1 MGFRGPSCRDHY
13 SISTLSVILDY
24 LTDTSIAPLQ
34 RELVE
39 IPDPF
44 CSDISCD
51 VMEFLESALLIKA
64 ENVPFEKLSAAKE
77 KVKEVLGNLANGK
90 EAIDMNRLGVVIHRK
105 ILDSKNRFENYPHD
119 TFADAIVGDFLYSAK
134 PEDLQARLSTIQDL
148 EKLRHEP
155 VNYWLAFLKKYFI
168 STPSVVV
175 SDKNKIFKK
184 EHVIKKKLS
193 KFLLIACSFFSCL
206 L

>member
-24 LTDTSIAPLQ
+24 LSDTSIAPLQ

-51 VMEFLESALLIKA
+51 IMEFLESAFVIKA

-77 KVKEVLGNLANGK
+77 KVKEVLGSLSNGK

-155 VNYWLAFLKKYFI
+155 VSYWLGFLKKYFI

-175 SDKNKIFKK
+175 SDKNSI
-184 EHVIKKKLS
+184 V
-193 KFLLIACSFFSCL
+193 
-206 L
+206 

>member
-1 MGFRGPSCRDHY
+1 MGFRGPSCKDLY
-13 SISTLSVILDY
+13 SLSALSVILDY

-51 VMEFLESALLIKA
+51 VMGFLESSLLIKA

-77 KVKEVLGNLANGK
+77 KIKEVLGNLANGK

-105 ILDSKNRFENYPHD
+105 ILDTKNRFENHPHD
-119 TFADAIVGDFLYSAK
+119 TFADAIVGDFLYSSK
-134 PEDLQARLSTIQDL
+134 PQDLQARLSTIQDL
-148 EKLRHEP
+148 EKLRQEP
-155 VNYWLAFLKKYFI
+155 VDYWLAFLKKYFI
-168 STPSVVV
+168 SSPSVLV
-175 SDKNKIFKK
+175 SR
-184 EHVIKKKLS
+184 
-193 KFLLIACSFFSCL
+193 
-206 L
+206 

>member
-1 MGFRGPSCRDHY
+1 MGFRGPPCKDHY
-13 SISTLSVILDY
+13 SLSTLSIILDY

-44 CSDISCD
+44 CSDICCD
-51 VMEFLESALLIKA
+51 VMEFLESASLIKA

-105 ILDSKNRFENYPHD
+105 ILDTKNRFENYPHD
-119 TFADAIVGDFLYSAK
+119 TFADAIVGDFLYSSK

-148 EKLRHEP
+148 EKLRHES
-155 VNYWLAFLKKYFI
+155 VDYWLAFLKKYFI
-168 STPSVVV
+168 STPSVMV
-175 SDKNKIFKK
+175 SKIMIF
-184 EHVIKKKLS
+184 S
-193 KFLLIACSFFSCL
+193 KCVF
-206 L
+206 